1 MNYATEQVIQSSRY
15 LDDKVKVMCVCCQQE
30 SFDHSGFCNQC
41 QAPLDLSR
49 TAEKRGLP
57 FNLSRCWEP
66 AARARRCYIGMLL
79 DILSKGSRGIQGLPN
94 NSFSVAIQ
102 QQTINALESRR
113 FPEKTPSEAD
123 GWQWVHCEV
132 NTERD
137 RNNYLDII
145 TPDFAGEAISTELE
159 HPGTYLAIRSVIYQ
173 SRAILMLID
182 SLAVRDAGRDEDFF
196 AMKLAS
202 YIHNL
207 RTSNTKHEGQTK
219 TQVSLRHRADQVGQL
234 SGGARRPDI
243 ASPMTICLASV
254 STCSGTSPNYR
265 FFAASAVGA
274 AAMLV
279 DHRGYF
285 RQIPLHIEPRGITE
299 PLEWIIQNK

>member
-15 LDDKVKVMCVCCQQE
+15 LDDKVKVTCVCCQQE

-57 FNLSRCWEP
+57 FQFVSVLGASG
-66 AARARRCYIGMLL
+66 AGKTVYIGMLL
-79 DILSKGSRGIQGLPN
+79 DILSKGCRGIQGLPN
-94 NSFSVAIQ
+94 NSFSVAVQ

-132 NTERD
+132 STTAR

-145 TPDFAGEAISTELE
+145 TPDFAGEAIATELE
-159 HPGTYLAIRSVIYQ
+159 HPGTYLAIRSVIHQ

-182 SLAVRDAGRDEDFF
+182 SLAIRDSGRDEDFF

-202 YIHNL
+202 YIHAL
-207 RTSNTKHEGQTK
+207 RTTKATIKAKRKPKCPLAIVLTK
-219 TQVSLRHRADQVGQL
+219 SDGCPEALTNP
-234 SGGARRPDI
+234 ARFANDNMPGFCKYLQRNF
-243 ASPMTICLASV
+243 AE
-254 STCSGTSPNYR
+254 YR
-265 FFAASAVGA
+265 FFGASAVGA

-299 PLEWIIQNK
+299 PLEWIIQNR

>member
-1 MNYATEQVIQSSRY
+1 MNYPTEQVIQSSRY
-15 LDDKVKVMCVCCQQE
+15 LDDKVKVTCVCCHQE
-30 SFDHSGFCNQC
+30 SFDHTGFCTQC

-49 TAEKRGLP
+49 TAEKRGQP
-57 FNLSRCWEP
+57 FHFVSVLGASG
-66 AARARRCYIGMLL
+66 AGKTVFIGMLL
-79 DILSKGSRGIQGLPN
+79 DILSKGCRGIQGLPN

-132 NTERD
+132 STEAK

-159 HPGTYLAIRSVIYQ
+159 HPGTYAAIRSVIYQ

-182 SLAVRDAGRDEDFF
+182 SLAVRDSGRDEDFF

-207 RTSNTKHEGQTK
+207 RTSQAGAKAKGKPKFPFAIVLTKSDSCPEA
-219 TQVSLRHRADQVGQL
+219 LADPTRFATDNMPGFCKYLQRNF
-234 SGGARRPDI
+234 S
-243 ASPMTICLASV
+243 
-254 STCSGTSPNYR
+254 NYQ

-285 RQIPLHIEPRGITE
+285 RQIPLHIEPCGITE
-299 PLEWIIQNK
+299 PLEWIIQSK

>member
-15 LDDKVKVMCVCCQQE
+15 LDDKIKVTCVCCHQE
-30 SFDHSGFCNQC
+30 SFDHNGFCNQC

-57 FNLSRCWEP
+57 FNFVSVLGASG
-66 AARARRCYIGMLL
+66 AGKTVFIGTLL
-79 DILSKGSRGIQGLPN
+79 DILSKGCRGLQGLPN

-102 QQTINALESRR
+102 QQTINALEGRR

-132 NTERD
+132 STPAH

-145 TPDFAGEAISTELE
+145 TPDFAGEAISTELD

-182 SLAVRDAGRDEDFF
+182 SLAVRDTGRDEDFF

-207 RTSNTKHEGQTK
+207 RTSQTTLKSKHKPNFPLAIVLTKSDGCPEA
-219 TQVSLRHRADQVGQL
+219 LADPTRFATDSMPGFCKYLQRNF
-234 SGGARRPDI
+234 A
-243 ASPMTICLASV
+243 
-254 STCSGTSPNYR
+254 NYR

-279 DHRGYF
+279 DHRGGF
-285 RQIPLHIEPRGITE
+285 RQIPLHVEPRGITE